1 MRGPGMV
8 ETKDV
13 DLRKCAKA
21 VFGHLTLESFYAV
34 NHAMACARERTVYA
48 SAQKLFFETQ
58 LRLYSNVATL

>member
-34 NHAMACARERTVYA
+34 NHATTCARERIIYA
-48 SAQKLFFETQ
+48 CAKALFQNSTPSIQ
-58 LRLYSNVATL
+58 